1 MKKSLLVA
9 LICLAPAI
17 SQATPLIA
25 RGNVS
30 HEGNVLS
37 TVPFDAA
44 VVGTDVAGF
53 TLRLL
58 GDDGSVI
65 ASLFQDL
72 ELRPSDIG
80 GSFSASATTPGFD
93 EFVSLLTDGTAHK
106 FLAEFWVGGYGAG
119 AGGGGIVADR
129 EYDGFHAVAPP
140 GSGPDL
146 AGQAI
151 GRIEFWLDE
160 SRITWTSSNAVETS
174 FSATYSVYAPVPEPS
189 TVILGSM
196 GLIVTFIFARRH
208 RSQTSTT

>member
-9 LICLAPAI
+9 LICLAPAM
-17 SQATPLIA
+17 SQATQLIA
-25 RGNVS
+25 RGDVS
-30 HEGNVLS
+30 HGGNVLS
-37 TVPFDAA
+37 TVPFDEA

-65 ASLFQDL
+65 ASLFHDL
-72 ELRPSDIG
+72 ELRPGDIG
-80 GSFSASATTPGFD
+80 TSFSATASTPGFD
-93 EFVSLLTDGTAHK
+93 EFVSLLTDGNAHT
-106 FLAEFWVGGYGAG
+106 FLAEFWLGGYGAG

-129 EYDGFHAVAPP
+129 EYDGFHVIAPP

-151 GRIEFWLDE
+151 GRIEFRLDDN
-160 SRITWTSSNAVETS
+160 RITWDSANAVETS

-196 GLIVTFIFARRH
+196 GLIVTFMFARRH
-208 RSQTSTT
+208 RSQSSAT